1 MKYVITGG
9 CGFIGSHIVDFLA
22 QRGDEVVI
30 IDDLS
35 SGTLE
40 NIIRLHNSGAVTFV
54 SGSVTDPVLL
64 KNTFSGAD
72 GVFHEAA
79 ITSVQQSL
87 RDPVHTHEVNST
99 GTLNILLAA
108 RDSGIKKVVFASSAA
123 VYGDSPALPKRE
135 DMLPAPLSPYAITK
149 ITGEYYCSVFS
160 SLYGLPTLCLRYFN
174 VFGDRQDPHSEY
186 AAVIPK
192 FITRMLNNESPV
204 IFGDGQ
210 QTRDFV
216 FIDDVVR
223 ANILGME
230 SSIEGIFNIA
240 GGEQIS
246 LNVLVGLL
254 RDLTGSTLDPQ
265 YIPPRKGD
273 ILHSVADVSR
283 ARSKLKFAPEY
294 SIKQGL
300 AKTLDWYSH
309 R

>member
-1 MKYVITGG
+1 M
-9 CGFIGSHIVDFLA
+9 
-22 QRGDEVVI
+22 
-30 IDDLS
+30 
-35 SGTLE
+35 
-40 NIIRLHNSGAVTFV
+40 
-54 SGSVTDPVLL
+54 P
-64 KNTFSGAD
+64 
-72 GVFHEAA
+72 
-79 ITSVQQSL
+79 
-87 RDPVHTHEVNST
+87 
-99 GTLNILLAA
+99 
-108 RDSGIKKVVFASSAA
+108 
-123 VYGDSPALPKRE
+123 
-135 DMLPAPLSPYAITK
+135 PAPLSPYAITK

-192 FITRMLNNESPV
+192 FIIRMLNNESTV

-254 RDLTGSTLDPQ
+254 RDLTGSTLDPH
-265 YIPPRKGD
+265 YLPPRKGD

>member
-1 MKYVITGG
+1 
-9 CGFIGSHIVDFLA
+9 VDFLA

-40 NIIRLHNSGAVTFV
+40 NITRLHNSGAVTFV

-64 KNTFSGAD
+64 KNTFSSAD

-87 RDPVHTHEVNST
+87 KDPVHTHEVNST

-123 VYGDSPALPKRE
+123 VYGDSPTLPKRE

-174 VFGDRQDPHSEY
+174 VFGDRQDSHSEY

-265 YIPPRKGD
+265 YIPPRNGD

-283 ARSKLKFAPEY
+283 ARSKLKFVPEY

>member
-1 MKYVITGG
+1 M
-9 CGFIGSHIVDFLA
+9 
-22 QRGDEVVI
+22 
-30 IDDLS
+30 
-35 SGTLE
+35 
-40 NIIRLHNSGAVTFV
+40 
-54 SGSVTDPVLL
+54 

-87 RDPVHTHEVNST
+87 RDPVHTHEVNRT

-135 DMLPAPLSPYAITK
+135 DMPPAPLSPYAITK

-192 FITRMLNNESPV
+192 FIIRMLNNESPV

-246 LNVLVGLL
+246 LNLLVGLL
-254 RDLTGSTLDPQ
+254 RDLTGSHIGSALSSSEEKGTSF
-265 YIPPRKGD
+265 IPLPMSAGHVRN
-273 ILHSVADVSR
+273 
-283 ARSKLKFAPEY
+283 
-294 SIKQGL
+294 
-300 AKTLDWYSH
+300 
-309 R
+309 